1 MIFNLLAESTS
12 TSQNATT
19 QNGGFM
25 WIIIIIAFV
34 ALIAFNYFSNKKRTE
49 QAEKEKEKRNAIK
62 PGFIVT
68 TIGAIVGTVVE
79 VNDEENTFVL
89 KTGSE
94 ENYSFIKFDKLAI
107 YSSQDPN
114 AVTAEP
120 QTEETPV
127 ETSEEVVESTE
138 EVEIEEKVTSTEES
152 DGETNE

>member
-1 MIFNLLAESTS
+1 MIFNLLAESAS
-12 TSQNATT
+12 NNQNATT
-19 QNGGFM
+19 PNNGWVM
-25 WIIIIIAFV
+25 WVIIIIAFV
-34 ALIAFNYFSNKKRTE
+34 ALIAFNYVSNKKRTE

-114 AVTAEP
+114 AVNTETENP
-120 QTEETPV
+120 TEETPV
-127 ETSEEVVESTE
+127 ESTEEVVENVE
-138 EVEIEEKVTSTEES
+138 EGTSTEDT
-152 DGETNE
+152 DGDTNE